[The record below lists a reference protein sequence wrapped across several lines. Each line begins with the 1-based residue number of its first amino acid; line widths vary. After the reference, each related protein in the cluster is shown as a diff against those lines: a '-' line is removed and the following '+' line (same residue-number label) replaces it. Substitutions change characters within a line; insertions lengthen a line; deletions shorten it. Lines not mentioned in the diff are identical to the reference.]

1 MFILEGRALLVD
13 LVVWGVNA
21 PTLQPGQT
29 GSHPQLTHLL
39 TLVGTSVLSSIK
51 WRENLTQLHWGDEL
65 PSLDKFKD

>member
-1 MFILEGRALLVD
+1 MFILEGRAVLVN
-13 LVVWGVNA
+13 LVVVGGECSDFA
-21 PTLQPGQT
+21 A
-29 GSHPQLTHLL
+29 GSDWIPQLTHLL

>member
-1 MFILEGRALLVD
+1 MFILEGRAVLVD
-13 LVVWGVNA
+13 LVGGGAVNA

-51 WRENLTQLHWGDEL
+51 RRKNLTH
-65 PSLDKFKD
+65 

>member
-1 MFILEGRALLVD
+1 M
-13 LVVWGVNA
+13 NA

-29 GSHPQLTHLL
+29 GSHPHLTHLL

>member
-1 MFILEGRALLVD
+1 M
-13 LVVWGVNA
+13 NA

-51 WRENLTQLHWGDEL
+51 WRKNLTQLHWGDEL